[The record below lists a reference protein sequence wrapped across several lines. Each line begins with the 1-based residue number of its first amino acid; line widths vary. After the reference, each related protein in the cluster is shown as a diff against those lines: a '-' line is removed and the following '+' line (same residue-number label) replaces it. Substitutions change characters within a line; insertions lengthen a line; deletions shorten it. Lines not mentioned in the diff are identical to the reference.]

1 MNNNINKDN
10 IIPCKSY
17 INLENNKFIIYEE
30 NRKKPGIYRWNNLI
44 TEISHVGSTI
54 NLSKRL
60 SNYFSQRFLKKEVLR
75 SRSIINNSLLE
86 YGYNN
91 FSLDILEYCE
101 DNILL
106 ERELYYLDLLKPEYN
121 ICKIAGSRLGTK
133 HSLETLL
140 KYKNRTLSP
149 EALINLKLA
158 KKGIAPSS
166 PLIKISHL
174 LTTGHITTVVNKEDN
189 SIKVYSSVRAAARD
203 IGINH
208 VTVLNYINSKKWLK
222 GIYFISRNTIK

>member
-1 MNNNINKDN
+1 
-10 IIPCKSY
+10 
-17 INLENNKFIIYEE
+17 
-30 NRKKPGIYRWNNLI
+30 
-44 TEISHVGSTI
+44 
-54 NLSKRL
+54 
-60 SNYFSQRFLKKEVLR
+60 
-75 SRSIINNSLLE
+75 
-86 YGYNN
+86 
-91 FSLDILEYCE
+91 
-101 DNILL
+101 
-106 ERELYYLDLLKPEYN
+106 
-121 ICKIAGSRLGTK
+121 LGTK

-208 VTVLNYINSKKWLK
+208 VTVLNYINSKK
-222 GIYFISRNTIK
+222 